1 MDAYKKLIVGL
12 FVGAT
17 LLLFGVG
24 LFLIGDAKQLF
35 SKSFDV
41 SADFEK
47 VTGLEIG
54 TKVRVAGMD
63 AGAVTVIT
71 IPPQPNAKFKV
82 RFRIAEKLHPL
93 VRRDSVASIQTDG
106 LLGNKFLEIGA
117 GTNGSPIAKDGSGIR
132 GEEPF
137 DWGNLMDQVKLTVKA
152 ANDVV
157 VGLKEPLHDA
167 INNIAQTAH
176 STDLMIRTATPRV
189 RSILDS
195 SSKVAANIKEI
206 ADGIREGRGAIGALI
221 YDEQLSGNVK
231 HAVADARQAV
241 QHLRDTTE
249 SVKNVVS
256 KVDDSEIV
264 PEVQQAV
271 KNMREITAQVKD
283 AVEKFQSATAE
294 GGGVGE
300 NLQRTLASA
309 NEAMSDL
316 ADDTEALKHN
326 FFFRGFFKKRGFYDL
341 GGISAPEYQ
350 AGKVVGK
357 GFTRHP
363 IWLEG
368 SALFTVDAKGVE
380 GISVAGKVAI
390 DEAMA
395 VILQL
400 PRNGPMMVEGY
411 ATAGTPSEQFLRARR
426 RAALVRTYLIYRFH
440 LRPNYTGTVAM
451 GAAPVDGAAG
461 EGVRL
466 VSFYKK

>member
-1 MDAYKKLIVGL
+1 MDGYKKLVVGL

-35 SKSFDV
+35 SKSFDI

-54 TKVRVAGMD
+54 TKVRVGGMD

-71 IPPQPNAKFKV
+71 IPPQPHAKFKV
-82 RFRIAEKLHPL
+82 RFRITEQLHPL

-106 LLGNKFLEIGA
+106 LLGNKFLEVAA
-117 GTNGSPIAKDGSGIR
+117 GTDASPLAKDGSGIR

-137 DWGNLMDQVKLTVKA
+137 DWGNLMDQVKVTVKS
-152 ANDVV
+152 ANDIV

-167 INNIAQTAH
+167 ITNIRDTAH
-176 STDLMIRTATPRV
+176 STDVMIRMTTPRV
-189 RSILDS
+189 RGILDS
-195 SSKVAANIKEI
+195 SNKVAANIQEI
-206 ADGIREGRGAIGALI
+206 TEGIRQGHGAVGALL

-231 HAVADARQAV
+231 QAVTDARQAV

-249 SVKNVVS
+249 SAKKIVA

-283 AVEKFQSATAE
+283 AVEKFQSAAGE
-294 GGGVGE
+294 GGGVSE

-309 NEAMSDL
+309 NEAMADL
-316 ADDTEALKHN
+316 SDDTEALKHN
-326 FFFRGFFKKRGFYDL
+326 FLFRGFFKKRGFYDL
-341 GGISAPEYQ
+341 AAVSAPEYQ
-350 AGKVVGK
+350 AGKVGK

-363 IWLEG
+363 IWLE
-368 SALFTVDAKGVE
+368 STRLFTVDAKGVE
-380 GISVAGKVAI
+380 LLSVTGKAAL

-395 VILQL
+395 VILQF
-400 PRNGPMMVEGY
+400 PRHGPMMVEGY

-440 LRPNYTGTVAM
+440 LRPNYTGIVAM
-451 GAAPVDGAAG
+451 GAAPVDGVAG

>member
-12 FVGAT
+12 FVAAT

-24 LFLIGDAKQLF
+24 LFLIGDARQLF
-35 SKSFDV
+35 SKSFEI

-47 VTGLEIG
+47 VTGLEVG

-63 AGAVTVIT
+63 AGTVTVIT
-71 IPPQPNAKFKV
+71 IPSVPKAKFKV
-82 RFRIAEKLHPL
+82 RLRIIERLHAL
-93 VRRDSVASIQTDG
+93 VRVDSVASIQTDG
-106 LLGNKFLEIGA
+106 LLGNKFLEVDA
-117 GTNGSPIAKDGSGIR
+117 GTDTSPIAQNGSGIR

-157 VGLKEPLHDA
+157 VGLKDPLHDA
-167 INNIAQTAH
+167 ITSISDTAH
-176 STDLMIRTATPRV
+176 STNLIIRTATPRV
-189 RSILDS
+189 SEILDS
-195 SSKVAANIKEI
+195 SQKVAANLQEI
-206 ADGIREGRGAIGALI
+206 AEGIRQGRGAVGALL

-231 HAVADARQAV
+231 QAVSDARQSV

-249 SVKNVVS
+249 SAKKLVA

-264 PEVQQAV
+264 PEVQKAI

-283 AVEKFQSATAE
+283 AVEKFQSATSE

-316 ADDTEALKHN
+316 SDDTEALKHN
-326 FFFRGFFKKRGFYDL
+326 FLFRGYFKKRGFFDL
-341 GGISAPEYQ
+341 SAISKPEYQ
-350 AGKVVGK
+350 SGKVGK
-357 GFTRHP
+357 GFTRLP
-363 IWLEG
+363 IWLE
-368 SALFTVDAKGVE
+368 SKVLFTADANGLE
-380 GISVAGKVAI
+380 ALSVTGKAAV

-395 VILQL
+395 TILQF

-411 ATAGTPSEQFLRARR
+411 ASVGIPSQQFLQARR

-440 LRPNYTGTVAM
+440 LRPNYTGIVAM
-451 GAAPVDGAAG
+451 GKVPVEGSATG

-466 VSFYKK
+466 VSFYKN